1 MVLIYAGVSVVSL
14 DKSLEVNHISARVGD
29 NVEIKCDVTGTPPP
43 PLVWRRYG
51 TDVET
56 LSEPEVFHS
65 NEIIRSLSF
74 VVSLVNTIILSIH
87 QTTISINVQIYIYIS
102 SLFLFI
108 IFILLR
114 KIYFLLYFIKFL
126 RMGIEDKDFLSLF

>member
-1 MVLIYAGVSVVSL
+1 MVSL

-56 LSEPEVFHS
+56 LSEPEVFYS

-74 VVSLVNTIILSIH
+74 AVSPIDVIPVYRIHSSNKYKKYVFLYLLFVTINNLLVEKNF
-87 QTTISINVQIYIYIS
+87 IS
-102 SLFLFI
+102 STFRY
-108 IFILLR
+108 IL
-114 KIYFLLYFIKFL
+114 L
-126 RMGIEDKDFLSLF
+126 RMGIEIKILDYCSLLSNSLKN